1 MRTYRPCHFHR
12 HQYVAGADMPKR
24 WLNHFLP
31 SLDDLARLERIE
43 TKLDQILANQE
54 NQMAAIDDELAA
66 IKGSLDT
73 IQTGVTALLAKIA
86 AMPTA
91 GLTPEQQT
99 ALDSI
104 NAEAKAIATA
114 ATTP

>member
-1 MRTYRPCHFHR
+1 
-12 HQYVAGADMPKR
+12 
-24 WLNHFLP
+24 
-31 SLDDLARLERIE
+31 
-43 TKLDQILANQE
+43 
-54 NQMAAIDDELAA
+54 MAAIDDELAA